1 MALSILKELLEGYVQ
16 SLFDEGVVNDQF
28 SQIQTLKSIRE
39 PDFVVQLIDTYLVDM
54 ETLLSEL
61 TIFSDSLDVDFSK
74 LALLARNAKGLS
86 AW

>member
-28 SQIQTLKSIRE
+28 SQIQTLKRIRE
-39 PDFVVQLIDTYLVDM
+39 PDFVVQLINTYLVDM
-54 ETLLSEL
+54 ETLISEL